1 MDEVFENEDDLP
13 WGVVDDGEVV
23 VVVGRVWDVFEDFD
37 ALFRTIPSIEEKKGI
52 VMGVV
57 D

>member
-1 MDEVFENEDDLP
+1 LDEVFENEDDLP